1 MAFDPLTI
9 VMLVVLAV
17 LVIFMFRN
25 SRKRQREAQEL
36 QSKVA
41 VGAEV
46 MTNFGVYGTVLEMDD
61 EENQV
66 LLETTPGT
74 VLKVHRQTV
83 TRVVT
88 PSPLAP
94 IGDETVET
102 AALDGEPAYGER
114 LDDADASAT
123 PLLDGPT
130 TRITDAPDSAA
141 KSDKKGDE

>member
-9 VMLVVLAV
+9 IMLVVLAV
-17 LVIFMFRN
+17 LVFFMFRN
-25 SRKRQREAQEL
+25 SRKRKAQAEEL
-36 QSKVA
+36 QSKVM

-46 MTNFGVYGTVLEMDD
+46 MTNFGLFGTILEMDD

-88 PSPLAP
+88 DSPLAP
-94 IGDETVET
+94 TT
-102 AALDGEPAYGER
+102 AEVDHSNDGEPEYGER
-114 LDDADASAT
+114 IDEPAATTADESTTAT
-123 PLLDGPT
+123 PDV
-130 TRITDAPDSAA
+130 SAE

>member
-1 MAFDPLTI
+1 MALDPLTI
-9 VMLVVLAV
+9 IMLVVLAV

-25 SRKRQREAQEL
+25 SRKRQAQAREL

-46 MTNFGVYGTVLEMDD
+46 MTNFGLYGTILEMDE

-88 PSPLAP
+88 PSPLDGIDEP
-94 IGDETVET
+94 IDHST
-102 AALDGEPAYGER
+102 DGEPEYGER
-114 LDDADASAT
+114 IDESIESAET
-123 PLLDGPT
+123 HA
-130 TRITDAPDSAA
+130 TDTLSTDKTSTD
-141 KSDKKGDE
+141 KTDKKGDE

>member
-9 VMLVVLAV
+9 IMLVVLAV

-25 SRKRQREAQEL
+25 SRKRQAQAREL

-46 MTNFGVYGTVLEMDD
+46 MTNFGLYGTILEMDE

-88 PSPLAP
+88 PSPLDG
-94 IGDETVET
+94 IDEHVDHS
-102 AALDGEPAYGER
+102 ADGEPEYGER
-114 LDDADASAT
+114 IDEAVESADKPAIE
-123 PLLDGPT
+123 T
-130 TRITDAPDSAA
+130 TDTE
-141 KSDKKGDE
+141 KSTAEKTDKKGDE

>member
-1 MAFDPLTI
+1 
-9 VMLVVLAV
+9 MLVVLAV

-46 MTNFGVYGTVLEMDD
+46 MTNFGLYGTVLEMDD

-94 IGDETVET
+94 VDDEH

-114 LDDADASAT
+114 LDETSAPVVDTT
-123 PLLDGPT
+123 PSLP
-130 TRITDAPDSAA
+130 DAPDSAA